1 MPLNFAQGI
10 EYVSCVIVVVAEKNC
25 LRYLNGWNYFW
36 KTLTKSAKHKH
47 VTKESEILFSFS
59 LEKYKEPFRDPKW
72 RRQKEFRFLGLSSH
86 AFGRLTCYAPAN
98 LVTARFGLVLVG
110 TVQRPLFELCLLLL
124 LLAKLLL
131 FSFFFNSLNEFVLQD
146 SEHSSYVC
154 SPKHA

>member
-59 LEKYKEPFRDPKW
+59 LEKYKEPFRDPK
-72 RRQKEFRFLGLSSH
+72 
-86 AFGRLTCYAPAN
+86 
-98 LVTARFGLVLVG
+98 
-110 TVQRPLFELCLLLL
+110 
-124 LLAKLLL
+124 
-131 FSFFFNSLNEFVLQD
+131 
-146 SEHSSYVC
+146 
-154 SPKHA
+154 